1 MEKINSIKKIEN
13 KTSPMIFTPALNQL
27 YFIDFNFLTYL
38 QIEAKIISILK
49 EKNNLI
55 NFSKELSLILD
66 NFNKGLILNYSEFK
80 TILFDKLN
88 LNLNILLNYL
98 DEWIKNNVNYLHKN
112 QLPFIKSI
120 NGNIYN
126 DNPFHLLI
134 DEICFSKFQ
143 EKNNLSFNFYTQKEI
158 FSHELKEIISQNKIF
173 LYSYSPSILKKFKK
187 FFSNNIFTFLLNTY
201 LFCFKDLIPNSE
213 ENKITNEIINYF
225 EEERDI
231 YSNSPFIINSE
242 INFLTTNIF
251 SYEYLHNVIINKN
264 ICTFESLLDYFGGI
278 NPRIVLVFIRFL
290 TRKENFVK
298 QRYFIND
305 ENIIYKPHY
314 GGINKSCN
322 GKVDIVIAKSYELK
336 DFEEYKNIFSFLENN
351 YKMCNDIHN
360 FKYFVDKNLQ
370 NKFLDN
376 FCCLIN
382 NNEFLDKSIY
392 KYKLYTIKG
401 ITLNLKQFKTENN
414 ILNILQKSNIQFP
427 IILKYTSNNPEF
439 KHQISI
445 ILNKSYLNIF
455 IKNYIAKIFNEKY
468 ETTVLVQHITN
479 HGGYVLKVYHMGNKN
494 SIDYRSSLI
503 DIEENNKDLIN
514 ELFQDKGFWNFKTK
528 IFESDEY
535 RNNIWNKFIEKNGVE
550 NKVKRN
556 KNLYDYILNV
566 VKLFEI
572 YSHMGLFGI
581 DILIGKDNQLYIID
595 ANSLPG
601 YKQGFEVEKDLRNYF
616 KLNIDA

>member
-1 MEKINSIKKIEN
+1 MEENNSINKIEN
-13 KTSPMIFTPALNQL
+13 KASPMIFTQALNQL

-38 QIEAKIISILK
+38 QIEAKIISIIQ

-80 TILFDKLN
+80 TVLFDKLN

-134 DEICFSKFQ
+134 DEICLSKFQ
-143 EKNNLSFNFYTQKEI
+143 KKNNLSFNFFTQKEI
-158 FSHELKEIISQNKIF
+158 FSNDLKKIISQNKIF
-173 LYSYSPSILKKFKK
+173 LYSYSPSILISFKK
-187 FFSNNIFTFLLNTY
+187 IFSENIFTFLLNTY

-213 ENKITNEIINYF
+213 ENKITNEVINYF
-225 EEERDI
+225 EEENDI
-231 YSNSPFIINSE
+231 YSKSPFLINSE

-251 SYEYLHNVIINKN
+251 SYEYLYNIIINKN
-264 ICTFESLLDYFGGI
+264 ICTFESLLDYFGGM
-278 NPRIVLVFIRFL
+278 NPRIVLVFTRFL

-314 GGINKSCN
+314 GGINKRCN

-414 ILNILQKSNIQFP
+414 ILNILQKTNIQFP

-455 IKNYIAKIFNEKY
+455 IKNYIEKIFNEKY

-494 SIDYRSSLI
+494 YIDYRSSLI

-535 RNNIWNKFIEKNGVE
+535 RNNIWNKFTEKNCVE

-616 KLNIDA
+616 KMNIDT